1 MMQLDCVMQ
10 WFVHLVV
17 LRQCY
22 FDEKSD
28 FGCFLKCQNQCCGFD
43 VKLWGSLEHK
53 RSFDQFWSWQQC
65 TLGLQEVLTRWW
77 LCVSGVS
84 QISHGS
90 MVNTVVASLSFPCLM
105 CDAFLILFLA
115 KQMPAC
121 AWACLSVSHSPNG
134 CSPRGI
140 IAKVSTLTYTNIW
153 CISQTCTHF
162 QVLWSGAPGPPHPSL
177 PVGEVE
183 QQGAQRQWRLQE
195 RKADQR
201 GNSFTGAKC
210 NVVKWDQPA
219 YLTNPTFHSSSVTR
233 SLIHSVTHLLALRSL
248 TCSLNSNTNKQF
260 SKSRWFSEGDPVCKT
275 KLTWVGYKCINQS
288 FDDIEQLAKVE
299 GCKHHPSGISALP
312 VRSIYEHIRWS

>member
-1 MMQLDCVMQ
+1 MICA
-10 WFVHLVV
+10 
-17 LRQCY
+17 
-22 FDEKSD
+22 
-28 FGCFLKCQNQCCGFD
+28 FGCSKTVLLWWKKWLWVLSEVPKPMLWFWCQIVRLSWTQKEFWSVLVLAAVHTGT
-43 VKLWGSLEHK
+43 S
-53 RSFDQFWSWQQC
+53 RSFDKMMIVCEWRFSDLSWFNGKHSC
-65 TLGLQEVLTRWW
+65 GKF
-77 LCVSGVS
+77 
-84 QISHGS
+84 II
-90 MVNTVVASLSFPCLM
+90 PCLM

-134 CSPRGI
+134 CSPGGI
-140 IAKVSTLTYTNIW
+140 IAKSPPLHTQTSGVSHKHAHTFRSSDL
-153 CISQTCTHF
+153 
-162 QVLWSGAPGPPHPSL
+162 VPLPPHPSL

-183 QQGAQRQWRLQE
+183 QQGAQRRWRLQE

-248 TCSLNSNTNKQF
+248 TWSLNSNTNKQF

-288 FDDIEQLAKVE
+288 FDDVEQLAKVE

>member
-1 MMQLDCVMQ
+1 M
-10 WFVHLVV
+10 
-17 LRQCY
+17 
-22 FDEKSD
+22 
-28 FGCFLKCQNQCCGFD
+28 
-43 VKLWGSLEHK
+43 
-53 RSFDQFWSWQQC
+53 
-65 TLGLQEVLTRWW
+65 
-77 LCVSGVS
+77 
-84 QISHGS
+84 
-90 MVNTVVASLSFPCLM
+90 
-105 CDAFLILFLA
+105 
-115 KQMPAC
+115 
-121 AWACLSVSHSPNG
+121 SVSECEPLSKWLFTWRHHSQ
-134 CSPRGI
+134 
-140 IAKVSTLTYTNIW
+140 VSTLTYTNIW

-183 QQGAQRQWRLQE
+183 QQGAQRRWRLQE

-288 FDDIEQLAKVE
+288 FDDIEQLTKVE
-299 GCKHHPSGISALP
+299 GCEHHPSGISALP

>member
-1 MMQLDCVMQ
+1 MMRLDCVMQ

-22 FDEKSD
+22 FDDKSG

-53 RSFDQFWSWQQC
+53 RSFDQFWAWQQC

-90 MVNTVVASLSFPCLM
+90 MVNRVVASLSFPCLM

-140 IAKVSTLTYTNIW
+140 IAKSPPLHTQTSGVSHKHVHTFRSSDL
-153 CISQTCTHF
+153 
-162 QVLWSGAPGPPHPSL
+162 VPLGPPTPHYL
-177 PVGEVE
+177 
-183 QQGAQRQWRLQE
+183 WE
-195 RKADQR
+195 R
-201 GNSFTGAKC
+201 
-210 NVVKWDQPA
+210 
-219 YLTNPTFHSSSVTR
+219 
-233 SLIHSVTHLLALRSL
+233 
-248 TCSLNSNTNKQF
+248 
-260 SKSRWFSEGDPVCKT
+260 
-275 KLTWVGYKCINQS
+275 
-288 FDDIEQLAKVE
+288 
-299 GCKHHPSGISALP
+299 
-312 VRSIYEHIRWS
+312 